1 MQRSLLT
8 LTVLALFGGLLWGQS
23 NPDERLVYVHS
34 DPMYAQ
40 VFIDGAPI
48 EALTPAIVSVAGTDT
63 HTITLRRAGY
73 RPYSLEI
80 DADGPW
86 PRPVSVQLTR
96 TATVARFEGT
106 ETLRVGTLE
115 AAADGFAVETPVGD
129 YRLTGSGDA
138 LALERVYP
146 REGLRRAAGIVAP
159 AFAVVAILSGLDDLS
174 QPAGPLYVGPAT
186 MAAAGLAVVS
196 AGAYAGLSIEKARYL
211 EPVPVLVDEAQTP
224 GAAAAQYERAEQ
236 AFRLGSFEEARDLF
250 GDFLTTH
257 PESGLVPASIRR
269 IGEIYRI
276 LQRPET
282 ARTFLAQIPERYPDP
297 AEING
302 ALLSLSEI
310 EVALGN
316 IDAATQYVR
325 AIRLSLGG
333 VTPRQLRIQRNA
345 IMEAAGASEGDGS

>member
-1 MQRSLLT
+1 
-8 LTVLALFGGLLWGQS
+8 
-23 NPDERLVYVHS
+23 
-34 DPMYAQ
+34 
-40 VFIDGAPI
+40 
-48 EALTPAIVSVAGTDT
+48 
-63 HTITLRRAGY
+63 
-73 RPYSLEI
+73 
-80 DADGPW
+80 
-86 PRPVSVQLTR
+86 VQLTR

-115 AAADGFAVETPVGD
+115 VAADGFAVETPVGD

-146 REGLRRAAGIVAP
+146 REGLRRAAGIFAP

-186 MAAAGLAVVS
+186 MAAAGLAAIS

-211 EPVPVLVDEAQTP
+211 EPVPVLVDEANTP
-224 GAAAAQYERAEQ
+224 GAAAALYERAEQ

-250 GDFLTTH
+250 GELLGNH

-297 AEING
+297 AETNG

-310 EVALGN
+310 EVSLGN

-345 IMEAAGASEGDGS
+345 IMQAAGASEGDGS